1 ELCSALAVLGADN
14 AVLYRDTPGDVG
26 VNIKTRD
33 ELRRGTLEN
42 IVTAA
47 AKRLTEALRVL
58 EELAKLESVAV
69 AALLESLRYR
79 SYTAEQ
85 SIMRQALQR
94 NKMPRLGLHVL
105 LTESLCRRPWR
116 ETLRAILEGGAD
128 GVQLREKELS
138 DNELLNRAEVV
149 AEACHNYGRLS

>member
-1 ELCSALAVLGADN
+1 MLDANCNRAREALRTLEDHCRFVLNDAELSEICKRLRHELCSALAVLGADN

-58 EELAKLESVAV
+58 E
-69 AALLESLRYR
+69 
-79 SYTAEQ
+79 
-85 SIMRQALQR
+85 
-94 NKMPRLGLHVL
+94 
-105 LTESLCRRPWR
+105 
-116 ETLRAILEGGAD
+116 
-128 GVQLREKELS
+128 
-138 DNELLNRAEVV
+138 
-149 AEACHNYGRLS
+149 